1 MQNVN
6 DMIKQNED
14 YVLEQ
19 ICTKYFL
26 KRSNLSPHGIEKK
39 NNVHEISDRCISILK
54 LDT

>member
-39 NNVHEISDRCISILK
+39 ITYMKSLIGI
-54 LDT
+54 